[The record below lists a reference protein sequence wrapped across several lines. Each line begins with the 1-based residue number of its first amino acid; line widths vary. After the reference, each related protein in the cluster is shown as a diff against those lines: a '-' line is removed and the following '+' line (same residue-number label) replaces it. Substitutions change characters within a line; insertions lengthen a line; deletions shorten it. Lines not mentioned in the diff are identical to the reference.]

1 MDAADQR
8 RMPQRSDERRS
19 PIDGIELRDL
29 RVFLAV
35 ADELHFGR
43 AAARLGL
50 TSSRVSQTIA
60 MLERRFGGRLF
71 DRSSRRVVVSTHG
84 RRVREL
90 VEPAYLALLAAMA
103 AATDPQRSGVVR
115 VGMVGPAAGGPRLPQ
130 IAESFE
136 RSHPGCRVEVVDV
149 SLQDPLGPLLRRE
162 LDLLAARL
170 PLDVPG
176 VVQGPLLTRDS
187 RMMAVAADH
196 PLARRGHAVMEDLGD
211 YAVCRLIG
219 FPEQMVRAVIP
230 ERTPAGRPVRVGID
244 VTTTAEAFA
253 AVARGQIVHPTV
265 STIFDY
271 HRQPGVV
278 LIPIADGEPSC
289 TALMHLVDVTPVAQA
304 FLREVAAWTHDLGEG
319 RA

>member
-1 MDAADQR
+1 
-8 RMPQRSDERRS
+8 MPQRSDEPRS

-43 AAARLGL
+43 AATRLGL
-50 TSSRVSQTIA
+50 TPSRVSQTIA

-71 DRSSRRVVVSTHG
+71 DRSSRRVVVSAHG
-84 RRVREL
+84 RRVRET
-90 VEPAYLALLAAMA
+90 VEPAYRALLAAMA
-103 AATDPQRSGVVR
+103 AVADPQLAGVVR
-115 VGMVGPAAGGPRLPQ
+115 VGMVGPTAGGPRLPQ

-136 RSHPGCRVEVVDV
+136 QRYPGCRVEVVDV

-176 VVQGPLLTRDS
+176 VIQGPLLTRDS
-187 RMMAVAADH
+187 RVLAVAAHH
-196 PLARRGHAVMEDLGD
+196 PLAGRDHVVLEDLGD

-219 FPEQMVRAVIP
+219 FPEQMSRSVIP
-230 ERTPAGRPVRVGID
+230 ERTPAGRPVRVGIE
-244 VTTTAEAFA
+244 VRTTAEAFA

-278 LIPIADGEPSC
+278 LIPIADGAPSC
-289 TALMHLVDVTPVAQA
+289 SALMHLVEVAPVARA
-304 FLREVAAWTHDLGEG
+304 FLAETGAWTHDLEEG
-319 RA
+319 TGLESPP